1 MEKAGLVIGITSAVM
16 VILVVL
22 GFMMSTMW
30 GVIMLVI
37 AGLVEFLVISMAT
50 KKQE

>member
-1 MEKAGLVIGITSAVM
+1 MEKVGLVIGITSAVM

-30 GVIMLVI
+30 GVIMLIIV
-37 AGLVEFLVISMAT
+37 GLVEFLVVSMAT
-50 KKQE
+50 KKGE